1 MSYTNPHA
9 QIDATE
15 IQLKKNPHKAFYFTS
30 MDILCP
36 AKEHVLMCYQ

>member
-15 IQLKKNPHKAFYFTS
+15 IQLKKNHIKHFISQAWIYY
-30 MDILCP
+30 
-36 AKEHVLMCYQ
+36 VLLKNMC